1 MKVEVEIAINVKFM
15 EQKWR
20 STLTVAA
27 AGLAGRGP
35 STTKVEET
43 APHLKRAGGT
53 RWVPKRPP
61 PDVTRKEEVL

>member
-1 MKVEVEIAINVKFM
+1 MKVEVEIAIDLKFI

-20 STLTVAA
+20 STLNVAA

-35 STTKVEET
+35 STTKAEKT
-43 APHLKRAGGT
+43 APRLKRAGGT

-61 PDVTRKEEVL
+61 PDVARKEEVL